1 MAYLYLF
8 GAIVFEVTATLLLPS
23 SKNFTKP
30 FFSLA
35 IIIAY
40 SISFLLLTYAL
51 NGIPIAVAY
60 STWAGEGIFLVTL
73 FGYLFYDQTIQ
84 WQCLV
89 GLFLIALGVSVV
101 NVFKDSNLN
110 QLG

>member
-8 GAIVFEVTATLLLPS
+8 GAIVFEVTATLLLPL

-30 FFSLA
+30 LISLA

-40 SISFLLLTYAL
+40 SISFLFLTYAL
-51 NGIPIAVAY
+51 NGIPIAIAY
-60 STWAGEGIFLVTL
+60 STWAGVGIFFVTL
-73 FGYLFYDQTIQ
+73 FGYFFYNQTMK
-84 WQCLV
+84 WQCLI

-101 NVFKDSNLN
+101 NFFKDSNLN